1 MGLYHF
7 TFIIWCRENEARLL
21 TVWKQWERW
30 VEEHGSCMRINIRL
44 WNNMLVQQFWDV
56 HYWLQV
62 FVLWM
67 VA

>member
-30 VEEHGSCMRINIRL
+30 VEEHGSRNI
-44 WNNMLVQQFWDV
+44 
-56 HYWLQV
+56 
-62 FVLWM
+62 
-67 VA
+67 